1 MRAQSKPSFH
11 NGGHRAGRLYG
22 IGLIACLALSA
33 LLALSTPMEAQTQ
46 NPRAL
51 LQKVNA
57 AYQKLNAY
65 EGAASVE
72 ISVFYKDKILQT
84 RAMRVEMQMKRPN
97 KLRLDFTMPT
107 GTQTILSDGTNLTI
121 YLASTNQYARYPTAP
136 TIDAMLFPL
145 LAVRA
150 GVQATLDPLYFLGKK
165 QLPTALTDL
174 RFQGS
179 ETYNGKPVFVVSG
192 VTTRPRTALRDKK
205 GHQVVLPPS
214 KQYWTWWINKQ
225 TSLLE
230 KIEMRVSDLKMAVP
244 ARQGKKI
251 TRQQIQVTQRM
262 RHIIL
267 KVTPNPALAESVF
280 TFTPP
285 QGAVEVR
292 SLKDI
297 LQSGN

>member
-1 MRAQSKPSFH
+1 MPLFHSEGPRA
-11 NGGHRAGRLYG
+11 ARLRR
-22 IGLIACLALSA
+22 IGLIVCLAAVVQSA
-33 LLALSTPMEAQTQ
+33 FSSLPAEAQAQ

-51 LQKVNA
+51 LQKVSA
-57 AYQKLNAY
+57 AYQRLNTY
-65 EGAASVE
+65 DGTASVE
-72 ISVFYKDKILQT
+72 ISAFFKEKMLQT
-84 RAMRVEMQMKRPN
+84 RAMRVEMKMKRPN

-107 GTQTILSDGTNLTI
+107 GTQTILSDGTNLFI

-150 GVQATLDPLYFLGKK
+150 GVQASLDPLYFLGKK
-165 QLPTALTDL
+165 QLPAALTDL

-179 ETYNGKPVFVVSG
+179 NTYNGKPVFVVTG
-192 VTTRPRTALRDKK
+192 VTTRPRTVLRDKK

-230 KIEMRVSDLKMAVP
+230 KIEQRVPDLKMTVP
-244 ARQGKKI
+244 ARQGKKV
-251 TRQQIQVTQRM
+251 TAQQIPVTQRM
-262 RHIIL
+262 RHVVL
-267 KVTPNPALAESVF
+267 TATANPSLADSVF

-285 QGAVEVR
+285 PGAVEVR
-292 SLKDI
+292 TVKDI
-297 LQSGN
+297 LQSGR

>member
-1 MRAQSKPSFH
+1 VPLFH
-11 NGGHRAGRLYG
+11 SEGHRAARLRR
-22 IGLIACLALSA
+22 IGLIVCLAAVVLSA
-33 LLALSTPMEAQTQ
+33 FSSLPAEAQAL

-51 LQKVNA
+51 LQKVSA
-57 AYQKLNAY
+57 AYQRLNTY
-65 EGAASVE
+65 DGTASVE
-72 ISVFYKDKILQT
+72 ISAFFKEKMLQT
-84 RAMRVEMQMKRPN
+84 RAMRVEMKMKRPN

-107 GTQTILSDGTNLTI
+107 GTQTILSDGTNLFI

-150 GVQATLDPLYFLGKK
+150 GVQASLDPLYFLGKK
-165 QLPTALTDL
+165 QLPAALTDL

-179 ETYNGKPVFVVSG
+179 DTYNGKPVFVVSG
-192 VTTRPRTALRDKK
+192 VITRPRTVLRDKK

-230 KIEMRVSDLKMAVP
+230 KIEQRVPDLKMTVP
-244 ARQGKKI
+244 ARQGKKV
-251 TRQQIQVTQRM
+251 TAQQIPVTQRM
-262 RHIIL
+262 RHVVL
-267 KVTPNPALAESVF
+267 TATANPSLADSVF

-285 QGAVEVR
+285 PGAVEVR
-292 SLKDI
+292 TVKDI
-297 LQSGN
+297 LQSGR